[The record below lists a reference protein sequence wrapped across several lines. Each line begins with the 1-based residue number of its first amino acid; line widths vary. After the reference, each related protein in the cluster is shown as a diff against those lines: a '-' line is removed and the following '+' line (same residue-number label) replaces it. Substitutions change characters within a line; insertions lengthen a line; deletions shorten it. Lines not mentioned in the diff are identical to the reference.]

1 MVTLI
6 TEKLQNQSLD
16 DLARKSYD
24 AGPGSW
30 PRQQHTGPCPP
41 PRVWGRLP
49 KLDGGCAAKRS
60 AGTLSNRGHL
70 FPFESN
76 EDRRPWKVLSGGWP
90 VGSQTATG
98 PRGPDTGLGA
108 VSATDLRESAGPP
121 SAPPAKRHCRSLS
134 EPDEL
139 ARCCSAWRPGG
150 SKVWTPV
157 SKRRGHSGGR
167 ASLPGSATLLGC
179 APLVAGPTSSPA
191 PRLPSAGGGCPDCSE
206 GGSGPPWRPAGPC
219 ALSCRRRLSLSQ
231 EHLVQVGTAPP
242 STGSSAS
249 STPELGRRLGLLRCR
264 SQPCVLVGRK
274 CRRKRR
280 REESAHWPRPSLD
293 FLKMK
298 RVRPALLLLRSPR
311 GRPSAA
317 RGGSAAR
324 WAHPG
329 LGGLRPSAGAQ
340 LPGRALWAWLGL
352 RLQRPQHP
360 GRVTSRLG
368 GGEPS

>member
-1 MVTLI
+1 MSGRVPS
-6 TEKLQNQSLD
+6 QAGAS
-16 DLARKSYD
+16 
-24 AGPGSW
+24 GPGK
-30 PRQQHTGPCPP
+30 H
-41 PRVWGRLP
+41 
-49 KLDGGCAAKRS
+49 CA
-60 AGTLSNRGHL
+60 LSPAHPSLL
-70 FPFESN
+70 FCVSS

-121 SAPPAKRHCRSLS
+121 SAPPTKRHCRSLS

-139 ARCCSAWRPGG
+139 ARCRSAWRPGG

-157 SKRRGHSGGR
+157 SKRRCHSGGHASLR
-167 ASLPGSATLLGC
+167 EGPAASLPGSATLLGR
-179 APLVAGPTSSPA
+179 APPVAGPTSSPA
-191 PRLPSAGGGCPDCSE
+191 PRPPSAGGGCPDGSE

-231 EHLVQVGTAPP
+231 GHLVQVGTAPP
-242 STGSSAS
+242 SAGSSPS

-293 FLKMK
+293 FLKMT
-298 RVRPALLLLRSPR
+298 RVRLALFLLCSPR
-311 GRPSAA
+311 GRPPAA

-352 RLQRPQHP
+352 RPQRPQHP
-360 GRVTSRLG
+360 WPCHLPAWAG
-368 GGEPS
+368 

>member
-24 AGPGSW
+24 AGPL
-30 PRQQHTGPCPP
+30 Q
-41 PRVWGRLP
+41 
-49 KLDGGCAAKRS
+49 RS

-76 EDRRPWKVLSGGWP
+76 DRRPWKVLSGGWP

-298 RVRPALLLLRSPR
+298 R
-311 GRPSAA
+311 
-317 RGGSAAR
+317 
-324 WAHPG
+324 
-329 LGGLRPSAGAQ
+329 
-340 LPGRALWAWLGL
+340 GL
-352 RLQRPQHP
+352 RLGGAEDPARGPWTPPAHGCGQGPATPSPRLRRDRHHRHRSECQPSATPPASARGAGEEMVLTGGVGAPADPRP
-360 GRVTSRLG
+360 
-368 GGEPS
+368 